1 MHLWTFSKSKL
12 NLKSD
17 RVNLVAPACPIQC
30 ALFTQCPGDTIQT
43 GTGSEIQM
51 YYGWYTTEN
60 NVLYR
65 NGKSE
70 VYAIYCESPKLIFF
84 YILS

>member
-1 MHLWTFSKSKL
+1 MHLWTLSKSKF
-12 NLKSD
+12 NLIYD
-17 RVNLVAPACPIQC
+17 RVNLVASASPIQC
-30 ALFTQCPGDTIQT
+30 ALFTQCPGDTVKI

-60 NVLYR
+60 NVLDR

-70 VYAIYCESPKLIFF
+70 VYAIYCESPKLNFF
-84 YILS
+84 